1 MNFTSEF
8 GVGSPIHHMILSEN
22 IAALLDNE
30 TVLHF
35 INPAINK
42 PSGTQEFGTKVD
54 YAYYHGNSSSEDG
67 RFLCLYFPEKIET
80 KLFSFDDALKQY
92 KPIANLDWSTSNT
105 EVSRFSADGSLLAV
119 GGNNGQVC
127 IYRTDNGRLLTIAPR
142 LNEYI
147 SAVCF
152 NRDGSLVSYASFKKT
167 LIIFDLSRFTML
179 SAYGHKEVICV
190 LAFMHKT
197 SLMIVGARDNKVFI
211 FDPIG
216 GFAVRDLLVTVNRP
230 MAIYIDIDDQYCFIS
245 DKAGYLY
252 LLDLTAPEPDKEPI
266 FNSKEVIVDIKK
278 RGESIYFA
286 FENGKV
292 GIVDLAHE
300 RETFREAIADQNMS
314 VMYDMMQANPILK
327 FSASSAI
334 GNMDGKFAAAFEK
347 AVLHIAMG
355 NNNAAEADMGS
366 LLTYPVYK
374 NRFNGVIRH
383 ASKVMTFWQLIQSG
397 QYQEAYK
404 LAQEGDFYIK
414 LPLYDI
420 VERRY
425 RERFKEAIR
434 NLSSATPDPQKTR
447 EDLQLFSKVPSKDLP
462 IKNMLRNPEIFNR
475 ALNAL
480 EKKDWRALS
489 GLIDKFKML
498 KGSPIVLDYQDM
510 IKAKSELFLALMS
523 AGKYEEAKEIA
534 SFLKEN
540 AAVEMVSVKAE
551 FEKLEIIEN
560 FRNIVK
566 NKQYGLAMETAIKNP
581 FLISSEPYKELDKML
596 TIRFRAAHIYAT
608 KCQFEPMDKMLRP
621 FIKNIFTQNRAIS
634 VYKTIYL
641 EQIRLLGGR
650 MAQPHWINALKNY
663 ICRFGVDSE
672 LEVVVKK
679 FDQEKLLEPF
689 RDFANANFLRYPLI
703 NNIVTAPFHNSAG
716 KPKETA
722 QR

>member
-8 GVGSPIHHMILSEN
+8 GVGSSIHHMILSEN
-22 IAALLDNE
+22 VAAFLDNE

-35 INPAINK
+35 INPSVNK
-42 PSGTQEFGTKVD
+42 SSGTQQFGAKVD

-80 KLFSFDDALKQY
+80 KLFAFDDTLKEY
-92 KPIANLDWSTSNT
+92 TPVANLEWSTSNT
-105 EVSRFSADGSLLAV
+105 EVSHFSADGSLLAV

-127 IYRTDNGRLLTIAPR
+127 IYRTDNGKLLTIAPR

-152 NRDGSLVSYASFKKT
+152 NRDGSLISYASFKKT
-167 LIIFDLSRFTML
+167 LIVFDLSRFTVL
-179 SAYGHKEVICV
+179 SAYGYKEVICA

-197 SLMIVGARDNKVFI
+197 SHMIVGARDNKVFI

-216 GFAVRDLLVTVNRP
+216 GFAVRDLLVAVNRP
-230 MAIYIDIDDQYCFIS
+230 MAIYIDTNDQYCFIS

-252 LLDLTAPEPDKEPI
+252 LLDLTTPEPDKEPI
-266 FNSKEVIVDIKK
+266 FNSKAVIVDIKK

-292 GIVDLAHE
+292 GVLDLAYE
-300 RETFREAIADQNMS
+300 REAFKEATANQDMS
-314 VMYDMMQANPILK
+314 VMYDMMRANPILK
-327 FSASSAI
+327 FSASSAVDS
-334 GNMDGKFAAAFEK
+334 MDSKFAAAFEK

-355 NNNAAEADMGS
+355 NNSAAEADMGK

-374 NRFNGVIRH
+374 NKFDGVIRH
-383 ASKVMTFWQLIQSG
+383 ASKVVTFWQLIQNG
-397 QYQEAYK
+397 QYPEAYK
-404 LAQEGDFYIK
+404 LAQEGDFYTK

-425 RERFKEAIR
+425 QERFKEAIR
-434 NLSSATPDPQKTR
+434 NLNSAAPNPQKAKD
-447 EDLQLFSKVPSKDLP
+447 DLQLFSKVPSKDLP

-475 ALNAL
+475 ALNAF
-480 EKKDWRALS
+480 EKEDWHDLS
-489 GLIDKFKML
+489 ALIDKFKML
-498 KGSPIVLDYQDM
+498 KGSPIVLAYQDM
-510 IKAKSELFLALMS
+510 IKTKSELFLVLMG

-534 SFLKEN
+534 DFLKEN
-540 AAVEMVSVKAE
+540 ASTETVSVKAE

-560 FRNIVK
+560 FREIVK

-581 FLISSEPYKELDKML
+581 FLISSRPYKELDEML
-596 TIRFRAAHIYAT
+596 TIRFRAAHLYAI

-621 FIKNIFTQNRAIS
+621 FIKNTFTQNRAIS
-634 VYKTIYL
+634 VYKALYL
-641 EQIRLLGGR
+641 EQIRLLGGK

-663 ICRFGVDSE
+663 VCRFGVDSE
-672 LEVVVKK
+672 LEVVVRK
-679 FDQEKLLEPF
+679 FDQDKLLEPF
-689 RDFANANFLRYPLI
+689 RDFSSANFLRYPLI
-703 NNIVTAPFHNSAG
+703 TNIVTTPFHNSAG
-716 KPKETA
+716 KPKTPH
-722 QR
+722 